1 MEYYAGEGCA
11 RNFFEKRENKKVG
24 LIKKLS
30 DLIHVKKE
38 DTVYM
43 PIAFG
48 GSKFRELY
56 SRLDDMK
63 KEGYNVIIVL

>member
-11 RNFFEKRENKKVG
+11 RIFFEKREKKKVG
-24 LIKKLS
+24 LIKKINELEQ
-30 DLIHVKKE
+30 IKKE
-38 DTVYM
+38 DTIYM
-43 PIAFG
+43 PIGFG

-63 KEGYNVIIVL
+63 KEGYNVVIVL